1 MCNVETNYVVSQN
14 YYSCDNAITTIG
26 NRSIA
31 SQINPNPKKW
41 AEIVQHISNTHK
53 EFTNDKWDIL
63 FSHLQTVANTDC
75 SSFFAH
81 DKKLSNDIKM
91 LQENLKTIIAI
102 LDKAAVLHEK
112 ETALKELQVELDI
125 ELTKV
130 KDIVNK
136 LYEPHG
142 GNKLIYNKRSKE
154 GNGSMLF
161 NTTVILSV
169 ASMLLSVALFTL
181 PLVFPAMLVTGATVL
196 TVLRGISSLV
206 SCVSGSLAIYEG
218 LKKGKYKSTKLQE
231 REFTETLSALHNY
244 LNKINLPHTTD
255 ETVNNPVL
263 LRDNT
268 LPLRDKE
275 AKDRLFSPDIQQLL
289 KIPEIQK
296 LLTII
301 QRQHNG
307 PYRDILENAY
317 GA

>member
-1 MCNVETNYVVSQN
+1 METNYVVSQN
-14 YYSCDNAITTIG
+14 DYSCGNAITTIG
-26 NRSIA
+26 NWSTA

-53 EFTNDKWDIL
+53 EFTNDKWDIF

-81 DKKLSNDIKM
+81 DKKLSNDIKT

-102 LDKAAVLHEK
+102 LDKAAVSHEK
-112 ETALKELQVELDI
+112 ETSLKALQLELDVEI
-125 ELTKV
+125 TKI

-154 GNGSMLF
+154 GNNSMLF

-169 ASMLLSVALFTL
+169 ASILLSAALFAL

-196 TVLRGISSLV
+196 TVLREISALV

-218 LKKGKYKSTKLQE
+218 IKKGEYKSTKLQE
-231 REFTETLSALHNY
+231 QEFTETLSSLHNY
-244 LNKINLPHTTD
+244 LNKLNLPHAKD
-255 ETVNNPVL
+255 ETVNRPVL
-263 LRDNT
+263 LRVNT
-268 LPLRDKE
+268 PPLQEKE
-275 AKDRLFSPDIQQLL
+275 AKDRLFPPDMQQLL

-301 QRQHNG
+301 QQRHNG
-307 PYRDILENAY
+307 PYPDILENAY